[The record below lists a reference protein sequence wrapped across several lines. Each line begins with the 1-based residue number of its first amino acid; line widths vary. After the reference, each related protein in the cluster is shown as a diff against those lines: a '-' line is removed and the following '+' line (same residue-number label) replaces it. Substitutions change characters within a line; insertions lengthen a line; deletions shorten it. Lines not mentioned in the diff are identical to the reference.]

1 MIAGY
6 GFDSGMAP
14 GAFLAIYKALWLVVS
29 GGTGS
34 YVDILAAVDQAVADG
49 CDIISLSLGGSY
61 SSYFDDVSYLR
72 AAKVLCHNMPPP
84 PSPLPSSTCT
94 FSYVKRRCKLEGDC
108 MALCPYLCD
117 HTPRVPD

>member
-72 AAKVLCHNMPPP
+72 AAKVLCYTCLPSFLPPRPPP
-84 PSPLPSSTCT
+84 PLHLH
-94 FSYVKRRCKLEGDC
+94 FQL
-108 MALCPYLCD
+108 
-117 HTPRVPD
+117 